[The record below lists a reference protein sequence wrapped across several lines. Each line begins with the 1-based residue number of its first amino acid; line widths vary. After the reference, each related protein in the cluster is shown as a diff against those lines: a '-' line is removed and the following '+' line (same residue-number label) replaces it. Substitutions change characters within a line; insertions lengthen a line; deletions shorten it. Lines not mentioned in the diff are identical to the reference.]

1 MKRKIPVFRL
11 SMGDGSSYE
20 QVSEHPMV
28 KKIVIEE
35 TIFAIKEGIKKK
47 KKSIPLFQIS
57 GTTTYVELEKEK
69 WQPTLEKMLETYI
82 QEENYDKCIEIR
94 DLIKQI

>member
-47 KKSIPLFQIS
+47 KKSIPL
-57 GTTTYVELEKEK
+57 
-69 WQPTLEKMLETYI
+69 
-82 QEENYDKCIEIR
+82 
-94 DLIKQI
+94 

>member
-1 MKRKIPVFRL
+1 MKRKIPVFKL
-11 SMGDGSSYE
+11 TMGDGATYE
-20 QVSEHPMV
+20 QISEHPV
-28 KKIVIEE
+28 IRKVVIEE

-57 GTTTYVELEKEK
+57 GTTSYVELEKEK
-69 WQPTLEKMLETYI
+69 WQSTLENILGKYI
-82 QEENYDKCIEIR
+82 EEENYDKCIEVR